1 MKKYMDKLKQ
11 NIKFNKNLFIFLL
24 VLILVGVGAG
34 ALFSML
40 LNESDK
46 ELVYN
51 YLNSFFTNINNNNL
65 QLNTS
70 FLNTLIFTLGYA
82 LIIWI
87 FGISI
92 IGILLILPFLFIKAF
107 VLGFSVGSIL
117 INFKFKGI
125 LISFI
130 YIIPHHVINIL
141 IYILVSAYAIMI
153 SYRLI
158 SSMKN
163 KKVFDFK
170 IIMNRYTYILFF
182 SLTIL
187 FSTSLYEALVMPKVL
202 ALVIK
207 LLK

>member
-46 ELVYN
+46 ELVSN